1 MAAIPTAST
10 LPPPAVSREE
20 LLRRASALLSVLKER
35 APRTEE
41 LRQVPPETVQDLLSA
56 GLIQVANPDRFG
68 GCGFDLDL
76 SFDLAMELGRACGST
91 AWCFS
96 IWASHNWMIGQW
108 PLEAQEEYFASG
120 PDTLSSTAFRGV
132 ETKAEAVDGG
142 YRLSGHWDLSSG
154 CDAAAWAI
162 LGTGVPNGRAHMLL
176 PRSDYTI
183 VDTWFASGLRGTG
196 SKDIVVEQAF
206 VPTHR
211 VLELALP
218 GNEEASNGWMIHRRA
233 SYRAPRLPLFGHILA
248 APVIGIAR
256 GAIEEFTSRLQG
268 TSGAGRTADSTAA
281 HLRLA
286 EASAEAD
293 AAQLLLRHN
302 TREIIERAAR
312 GDAFTEVERARY
324 RRDCSFA
331 TRLAVQAV
339 NRIFEGSGGHAVFDS
354 QPMQRFF
361 RDAHVASHQGAL
373 LWDVSGEQYG
383 RAALGL
389 PPLPAPLFI

>member
-1 MAAIPTAST
+1 MTSTGVSTPPTASVT
-10 LPPPAVSREE
+10 RAE
-20 LLRRASALLSVLKER
+20 LLRRASALLPVLEER
-35 APRTEE
+35 APKAEE
-41 LRQVPPETVQDLLSA
+41 RRQIPPETIQDLVSA
-56 GLIQVANPDRFG
+56 GLIRVANPDRFG
-68 GCGFDLDL
+68 GYGFDVDL

-108 PLEAQEEYFASG
+108 PLEAQEEYFEGG
-120 PDTLSSTAFRGV
+120 PDTLSSTSFRPI
-132 ETKAEAVDGG
+132 ETKVEPVDGG

-154 CDAAAWAI
+154 CDAATWAI
-162 LGTGVPNGRAHMLL
+162 LGAAVPAGRAHMLV

-196 SKDIVVEQAF
+196 SNDIVIEDAF
-206 VPTHR
+206 VLAHR
-211 VLELALP
+211 VLEVVPP
-218 GNEEASNGWMIHRRA
+218 GNEEASNGWRIHRRA

-248 APVIGIAR
+248 APVIGIAQ
-256 GAIEEFTSRLQG
+256 GAVEEFTSRLQG
-268 TSGAGRTADSTAA
+268 TSGPGRTADSTAA

-312 GDAFTEVERARY
+312 GEAFTEIERARY

-331 TRLAVQAV
+331 TRLAIQAV

-373 LWDVSGEQYG
+373 LWDISGEGYG